1 MEPPSGGSFLP
12 KAEKTYSRF
21 FPDPV
26 GGYLPVENID
36 PRPDPIGA
44 LPTKESLAELRR
56 LASEAQPSLRSYTPR
71 NKDRI
76 AYWLAEQMGG
86 DGRKNVRFAKKLT
99 DAGQNVVDWGTLP
112 LYFTPAAPIA
122 AAFDISRGIV
132 ERDPYELALGMLGV
146 ARPLKSVAPTM
157 SDAAERALVAATG
170 TGGISVVLQNFLMSL
185 SNKKEGN

>member
-1 MEPPSGGSFLP
+1 M
-12 KAEKTYSRF
+12 AEKTFSRF

-56 LASEAQPSLRSYTPR
+56 LASEAQPTLKSYTPR

-112 LYFTPAAPIA
+112 FYFTPAAPLA
-122 AAFDISRGIV
+122 ASIDISRGIV

-146 ARPLKSVAPTM
+146 AKPLRNIASTM
-157 SDAAERALVAATG
+157 SPTAERALIAATG
-170 TGGISVVLQNFLMSL
+170 TGGISVVLQNFLMNL
-185 SNKKEGN
+185 FNKKEGNQ

>member
-1 MEPPSGGSFLP
+1 M
-12 KAEKTYSRF
+12 AEKTFSRF

-86 DGRKNVRFAKKLT
+86 DGRKNVRSAKKLT
-99 DAGQNVVDWGTLP
+99 DAGQILADWGTLP
-112 LYFTPAAPIA
+112 LYFTPAAPFAASIDIA
-122 AAFDISRGIV
+122 KGIV
-132 ERDPYELALGMLGV
+132 ESDPYGLALGMLGV
-146 ARPLKSVAPTM
+146 AKPLRNIASTM
-157 SDAAERALVAATG
+157 SPAAERALIAATG
-170 TGGISVVLQNFLMSL
+170 T
-185 SNKKEGN
+185 EE

>member
-1 MEPPSGGSFLP
+1 M
-12 KAEKTYSRF
+12 AEKTFSRF

-44 LPTKESLAELRR
+44 LPTKESLTELRR
-56 LASEAQPSLRSYTPR
+56 LASEAQPTLKSYTPR

-99 DAGQNVVDWGTLP
+99 DAGQNVADWGTLP
-112 LYFTPAAPIA
+112 AYFTPAAPVA
-122 AAFDISRGIV
+122 AAIDISRGIV

-146 ARPLKSVAPTM
+146 ARPLKSVIPTM
-157 SDAAERALVAATG
+157 SDAAERALIAATG
-170 TGGISVVLQNFLMSL
+170 TGGISVVLQNFLMNL
-185 SNKKEGN
+185 FNKKEGN

>member
-1 MEPPSGGSFLP
+1 M
-12 KAEKTYSRF
+12 AEKTFSRF

-56 LASEAQPSLRSYTPR
+56 LASEAQPTLKSYTPR

-86 DGRKNVRFAKKLT
+86 DGRKNVRSAKKLT

-112 LYFTPAAPIA
+112 FYFTPAAPLA
-122 AAFDISRGIV
+122 ASIDISRGIV

-146 ARPLKSVAPTM
+146 ARPLKSVIPTM

-170 TGGISVVLQNFLMSL
+170 TGGISVVLQNFLMNL
-185 SNKKEGN
+185 FNKKEGN